1 MGLDILILPAICLI
15 TYAIVA
21 FSSKNI
27 ESIIL
32 FGWILVFLF
41 VTKIFFHR
49 VFLGLFF
56 TGLCFTFT
64 S

>member
-1 MGLDILILPAICLI
+1 MGLDILILPAMCLI

-32 FGWILVFLF
+32 FGWISAELDIGISFC
-41 VTKIFFHR
+41 H
-49 VFLGLFF
+49 
-56 TGLCFTFT
+56 
-64 S
+64 